1 MVFSTLILLFLY
13 LVTATVVWGMRQ
25 KDYNPV
31 RHTISELGEDSKGHA
46 RAVNYTLFL
55 TVGVVLLVL
64 AVYVYARAAA
74 HEHELLSGILACA
87 GIGYTVS
94 AFFPCDPGCPMTGGS
109 VRQHIHNAGGAV
121 EYIGGG
127 YLMLLL
133 AKTDLETEGITML
146 TAASYIVL
154 VGGVVM
160 SLSFLKV
167 WRGLIQRAV
176 ELALFAGMTGAS
188 YFYGL

>member
-1 MVFSTLILLFLY
+1 MIFIILILLFLY
-13 LVTATVVWGMRQ
+13 LVMATIVWGIRQ
-25 KDYNPV
+25 GDYNPI

-55 TVGVVLLVL
+55 TVGIVLLIL
-64 AVYVYARAAA
+64 ALYLYTQTVALEQ
-74 HEHELLSGILACA
+74 HLLSGILVCV
-87 GIGYTVS
+87 GIGYTVA
-94 AFFPCDPGCPMTGGS
+94 AFFPCDPGCPMTHGS

-133 AKTDLETEGITML
+133 AKTDLRTEGITML
-146 TAASYIVL
+146 TAASYVVL
-154 VGGVVM
+154 IGGVAM
-160 SLSFLKV
+160 SLSFLRM

-176 ELALFAGMTGAS
+176 ELALFGGMIGAS